1 MDKSNINI
9 SLYDINILKN
19 NIKKIMKEKHITQ
32 TELSES
38 TGIDQP
44 RISNV
49 LSGKTSECFTVP
61 QLVSISGTLKI
72 SVDTLLGI
80 IPPEESEQ
88 ELCMSDICSKLF
100 DLDKISDMKIG
111 SCRTGKYQEIDNFTH
126 ETEEIEVPGI
136 YFNNDKLSNFLNEWN
151 ELALSNIGRKET
163 KSKVLEL
170 WKAETLKDASKRKRK
185 WEYRTEL
192 EEGNRLFIELIEEYD
207 RYLYSQDSEYR
218 MTQLPSYWSKSELS
232 LIENY
237 IKNSPYPILCDIDKA
252 ERAIQLAKTVAL
264 DEELPFK

>member
-44 RISNV
+44 RISTV

-61 QLVSISGTLKI
+61 QLVSISGTLKV

-88 ELCMSDICSKLF
+88 DLCMSDICSKLF
-100 DLDKISDMKIG
+100 DLDKISI
-111 SCRTGKYQEIDNFTH
+111 
-126 ETEEIEVPGI
+126 
-136 YFNNDKLSNFLNEWN
+136 
-151 ELALSNIGRKET
+151 
-163 KSKVLEL
+163 
-170 WKAETLKDASKRKRK
+170 
-185 WEYRTEL
+185 
-192 EEGNRLFIELIEEYD
+192 
-207 RYLYSQDSEYR
+207 
-218 MTQLPSYWSKSELS
+218 
-232 LIENY
+232 
-237 IKNSPYPILCDIDKA
+237 
-252 ERAIQLAKTVAL
+252 
-264 DEELPFK
+264 